1 MVERTKTVKPFE
13 GYFLQKIVLNGSV
26 FSGKGEGRKFINLP
40 WVKSQIK
47 EKLGFTPYAGT
58 LNLRLSSESVNQKKL
73 LGNAQK
79 LEIYPEKGFCKGM
92 LIKSYIDNL
101 ECAIIIPEV
110 ANYPKDVLEIIAP
123 WCLRER
129 LTLIDD
135 DEVIVTVSV

>member
-1 MVERTKTVKPFE
+1 
-13 GYFLQKIVLNGSV
+13 
-26 FSGKGEGRKFINLP
+26 
-40 WVKSQIK
+40 
-47 EKLGFTPYAGT
+47 
-58 LNLRLSSESVNQKKL
+58 
-73 LGNAQK
+73 
-79 LEIYPEKGFCKGM
+79 M